1 MKRKAIIITIIV
13 VALIL
18 VAVASWL
25 IYKKYF
31 KKDGTEDSDSKLDD
45 APTTSPPTTTTT
57 SYPIP
62 PEVKDVKSFQVYA
75 NAKGYKPKLET
86 KTGKWGPASAAA
98 WKVLGNDY
106 KKYLLASSPITIA
119 PGQKNVPLYAKFNTA
134 IWDNVNDWIPYRLA
148 NQNEYIGTTDGT
160 IVENSNKNK
169 FYKLNFTATTTK
181 YVRVEN
187 VTMSSNWSSNIQT
200 LPTFLQPGKI

>member
-13 VALIL
+13 VALII
-18 VAVASWL
+18 VAVASLL

-45 APTTSPPTTTTT
+45 APTTPTTTA
-57 SYPIP
+57 YPIP
-62 PEVKDVKSFQVYA
+62 PEVKNVQSFQVYA
-75 NAKGYKPKLET
+75 NGKGYKPRLVEDN
-86 KTGKWGPASAAA
+86 KWGPASAAA

-106 KKYLLASSPITIA
+106 KKFLLASSPVIIA
-119 PGQKNVPLYAKFNTA
+119 PGQKNVPVYAKFNTS
-134 IWDNVNDWIPYRLA
+134 IWNDVNDWFPYRIA
-148 NQNEYIGTTDGT
+148 NQNEFIGTTDGT

-169 FYKLNFTATTTK
+169 FYKLNFTVGNTTTK

-187 VTMSSNWSSNIQT
+187 ATMSSNWSSNIQT